1 MCIDSRWTFNYKRIK
16 RIARNKRGL
25 LISEEGNKRN
35 DDSKSE
41 SVSNCIFLKKNKAQL
56 ENKSLYLELLREG
69 HKEG

>member
-16 RIARNKRGL
+16 RIARNKTGL